1 MLLCSVF
8 LVAIV
13 VATYGLVAEK
23 RIAIEFVQKELVG
36 TQYLEAVR
44 GVYAWV
50 LADSLA
56 ARSNPK
62 SSDDQALNGL
72 AEAQAHSADSL
83 HTAELARSL
92 SDAVRKLSGPA
103 SGEKLALIV
112 DALTKARDLASRIGD
127 NSNLALD
134 PDLDSYYVQ
143 DIVVT
148 KMPNLLGQIG
158 ELQSLLQARTPAM
171 PSSDTPVRTLILDG
185 TIRSTLE
192 EIERDAR
199 ASYRGGDGDRLR
211 QTLDPD
217 IAAMVKAGEVYLGA
231 MRSSLGATVSASLGQ
246 SYTRIVDDTLRAWK
260 TSQGETGSLTQ
271 HATVQSPWQAAQ
283 QPPSKRFIRRPQY
296 RARCDHAPLHCATP
310 SKT

>member
-1 MLLCSVF
+1 M
-8 LVAIV
+8 
-13 VATYGLVAEK
+13 
-23 RIAIEFVQKELVG
+23 
-36 TQYLEAVR
+36 
-44 GVYAWV
+44 
-50 LADSLA
+50 
-56 ARSNPK
+56 
-62 SSDDQALNGL
+62 
-72 AEAQAHSADSL
+72 
-83 HTAELARSL
+83 
-92 SDAVRKLSGPA
+92 
-103 SGEKLALIV
+103 
-112 DALTKARDLASRIGD
+112 
-127 NSNLALD
+127 
-134 PDLDSYYVQ
+134 Q

-260 TSQGETGSLTQ
+260 TSQGELDRLLNTRQSNLLGKLRSSLLLNGLFAGLSIALAVIT
-271 HATVQSPWQAAQ
+271 HRYIARPLRKLERFAEEVGKTKDYNLRTNYQSNSEIGHLAVAFDGMLAQ
-283 QPPSKRFIRRPQY
+283 LAE
-296 RARCDHAPLHCATP
+296 ARDQ
-310 SKT
+310 